1 MDQSNRKKPFIR
13 ETEVTY
19 DVYAAMPED
28 GHRYEVADGVLELMS
43 PGPSLTH
50 QSFSAQLQFVI
61 TQSCSSD
68 YFIVSAPFDLIL
80 SNREVRQPDL
90 AMVHLSRLSIVK
102 NRGIVGA
109 PDLVVEILSPY
120 SARRD
125 KLKKVAV
132 YAKYGIPEYWIA
144 DPANGTLEQYELQSQ
159 ETTYVLTNVYQ
170 PDDPVRSESIPCVSF
185 TMQELL
191 AKIPKL
197 ED

>member
-1 MDQSNRKKPFIR
+1 MEEKSERKLPVIR

-19 DVYAAMPED
+19 EVYAGLPDD
-28 GHRYEVADGVLELMS
+28 GNRYEVADGVLELMS
-43 PGPSLTH
+43 PSPSATH
-50 QSFSAQLQFVI
+50 QLLSAELRDI
-61 TQSCSSD
+61 INESCRNE
-68 YFIVSAPFDLIL
+68 YIIIYAPFDLIL

-90 AMVHLSRLSIVK
+90 VMVHRSRMSIVK

-109 PDLVVEILSPY
+109 PDLVIEILSPF

-144 DPANGTLEQYELQSQ
+144 DPANGTLEQYELQG
-159 ETTYVLTNVYQ
+159 EAYALANVYQ
-170 PDDPVRSESIPCVSF
+170 PDDPVRSERIPCVSF
-185 TMQELL
+185 TMQDLL
-191 AKIPKL
+191 ARIPKL